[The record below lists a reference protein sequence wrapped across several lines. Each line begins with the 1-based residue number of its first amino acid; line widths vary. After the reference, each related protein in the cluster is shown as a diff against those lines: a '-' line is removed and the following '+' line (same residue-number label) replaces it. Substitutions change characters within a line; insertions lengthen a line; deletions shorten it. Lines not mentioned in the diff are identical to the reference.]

1 MIRWLVIGLTVL
13 AMSGCTTVR
22 LAYNTSDKLI
32 AYQLNNWFDLSGD
45 LDAPAHDRLA
55 KVMAWH
61 RHEELPEYSKV
72 LLVMRDRLNDPAPV
86 TTAQVLV
93 LQGQVAQ
100 RVLDVGNHVA
110 DAFADLFPRFGP
122 AQRKRLLERMEES
135 NNEFREKNI
144 DITQAKL
151 RKRRIDGMVDR
162 YEFWLGKLDSAQRER
177 VAQWADDADV
187 AGKERLAYRQARQRV
202 FLEIFD
208 AGKTAAPAET
218 ASRLHAFF
226 ADMESPK
233 NPAEKAHQRV
243 QLERW
248 ATLTADLINSATPAQ
263 RKRAQEKLQTM
274 SDDFLT
280 LSRKSA
286 G

>member
-13 AMSGCTTVR
+13 AMSGCTTIR

-32 AYQLNNWFDLSGD
+32 AYRLNDWFDISGE
-45 LDAPAHDRLA
+45 LEAPAHERLA
-55 KVMAWH
+55 KVMSWH
-61 RHEELPEYSKV
+61 RYEELPEYSRI
-72 LLVMRDRLNDPAPV
+72 LLSMRDRLNDPAPV
-86 TTAQVLV
+86 TVPQVLAIE
-93 LQGQVAQ
+93 GQVAQ
-100 RVLDVGNHVA
+100 HLLRIGNKVA
-110 DAFADLFPRFGP
+110 DEFADLFPRLGP
-122 AQRKRLLERMEES
+122 AQRKRLVSRIEDS
-135 NNEFREKNI
+135 DNEFREKNI
-144 DITQAKL
+144 DISPAKL

-177 VAQWADDADV
+177 VAKWADEADA
-187 AGKERLAYRQARQRV
+187 AGKERLAYRQARQRS
-202 FLEIFD
+202 FLEILD
-208 AGKTAAPAET
+208 AGKTATPAET
-218 ASRLHAFF
+218 ASRLRAFF

-233 NPAEKAHQRV
+233 NPAEKAHQRA

-248 ATLTADLINSATPAQ
+248 AALSADLINSATPAQ

-280 LSRKSA
+280 LSRKNA